1 MGQVKP
7 VKTESFLFKIKT
19 AILLVFL
26 SSLASSAST
35 KIIFKIF
42 PERYVNPD
50 LVFLLTKSNLYIE
63 YFADGLIFVA
73 LAIFLFFYAKKH
85 LNRLPFFVS
94 TVSIMYIFQSFFK
107 ILTPMMRP
115 TGSDLPSHG
124 LFRTYLQ
131 QPGMFPSGHIGL
143 VATLYFLIDGGENR
157 NLKTLFLAFLILETV
172 TMVISRG
179 HYSIDAVGGILLAY
193 FVVNETKKLTR
204 LSQN

>member
-1 MGQVKP
+1 MRKD
-7 VKTESFLFKIKT
+7 SFLLKTQT

-26 SSLASSAST
+26 SLLASSAST

-50 LVFLLTKSNLYIE
+50 LVFLYTKSNIYIE
-63 YFADGLIFVA
+63 YFADGLIFIT
-73 LAIFLFFYAKKH
+73 LGTFLFFYAKKH
-85 LNRLPFFVS
+85 LNKFPFFVS
-94 TVSIMYIFQSFFK
+94 TVSIMYILHSFIK

-143 VATLYFLIDGGENR
+143 IATLYFLIDGKENR
-157 NLKTLFLAFLILETV
+157 SFKTLFLAFLILETI

-193 FVVNETKKLTR
+193 FVVAEAKKTIT
-204 LSQN
+204 N